1 MKIRPAQAILNEI
14 REGEAMGEL
23 AQAFHDCIANVRE
36 HGKPATVTVT
46 ITVGTLGES
55 QHKLVEPP
63 IVIRAAVKTK
73 LYEPEPPATVFFVDQ
88 DGNATRNQTRQQ
100 EIALSVAVATQEG
113 SQS

>member
-14 REGEAMGEL
+14 REGEAMVEL
-23 AQAFHDCIANVRE
+23 AQAFHDAIANVRE
-36 HGKPATVTVT
+36 HGKSATVNVV

-63 IVIRAAVKTK
+63 IVIRASVKTK
-73 LYEPEPPATVFFVDQ
+73 LYEPEPPATGFFVYQ

-100 EIALSVAVATQEG
+100 EIALSVAVATGEKT
-113 SQS
+113 